1 MLTLLTA
8 LGSVA
13 LSILTLPI
21 KSVKFLKKASGTNK
35 KKANDISKDNG
46 DKKSKGG
53 FFKKRDTALSRIK
66 EKRNGKSDLKKKV
79 TSKLAKKGIKT
90 AVVACITFLRSVLM
104 IIASFSSI
112 MALPMVMTLVI
123 ALAIIGGISGSIS
136 GSKGV
141 NVTHVYDGNDA
152 VVSDSDK
159 PANKPVVGTWT
170 VNQSASTSQILA
182 MNTDQIWEYISEG
195 KYTTKDAA
203 RADAKANYNEC
214 KEFWESMYYTIEVP
228 VWVWGDAEK
237 QTIVASTKKITCN
250 RNLAVFW
257 TDFFTDLYNCS
268 DQYVMNEILN
278 PVWRWVSG
286 MEGVAVSMHS
296 YGIAFDI
303 NPSTKHDGDSFMPM
317 ALYSPPYSSPDKLP
331 YDEWRHTVCTFSSSW
346 LEVAKS
352 YKLSWGGT
360 WSSRHDNMHFSMP
373 GGDTDLDKTVY
384 INQIGKYADGGG

>member
-8 LGSVA
+8 LGSIA

-35 KKANDISKDNG
+35 KKSDKGSKDNV
-46 DKKSKGG
+46 
-53 FFKKRDTALSRIK
+53 FKRRDTTLSKIK
-66 EKRNGKSDLKKKV
+66 AKRNDKSNLKKKV
-79 TSKLAKKGIKT
+79 KSKAIKT
-90 AVVACITFLRSVLM
+90 TVKAAVVACVSFINSILMLIATF
-104 IIASFSSI
+104 AS
-112 MALPMVMTLVI
+112 VMTLPVLI
-123 ALAIIGGISGSIS
+123 MLVVVLAVIGGVSSSIS

-141 NVTHVYDGNDA
+141 SVTHVYDGDGA
-152 VVSDSDK
+152 ASDSDK
-159 PANKPVVGTWT
+159 RANKPVVGTWT
-170 VNQSASTSQILA
+170 INQSASTSQILA
-182 MNTDQIWEYISEG
+182 MSTDQIWEYISEG
-195 KYTTKDAA
+195 RYTTKDAA
-203 RADAKANYNEC
+203 RADAKANYSEC
-214 KEFWESMYYTIEVP
+214 KEFWESMYYTVEVP
-228 VWVWGDAEK
+228 VWVWGDSEK
-237 QTIVASTKKITCN
+237 QTIVESTKKITCN
-250 RNLAVFW
+250 RNLAIFW
-257 TDFFTDLYNCS
+257 TDFFTDLHNCS
-268 DQYVMNEILN
+268 DQYVMNEILA

>member
-35 KKANDISKDNG
+35 KKSDKGSKDNV
-46 DKKSKGG
+46 
-53 FFKKRDTALSRIK
+53 FKRRDTTLSKIK
-66 EKRNGKSDLKKKV
+66 AKRNDKSNLKKKV
-79 TSKLAKKGIKT
+79 KSKAIKT
-90 AVVACITFLRSVLM
+90 TVKAAVVACVSFINSILMLIATF
-104 IIASFSSI
+104 AS
-112 MALPMVMTLVI
+112 VMTLPVLI
-123 ALAIIGGISGSIS
+123 MLVVVLAVIGGVSSSIS

-141 NVTHVYDGNDA
+141 SVTHVYDGEDA
-152 VVSDSDK
+152 TSDSDK
-159 PANKPVVGTWT
+159 RANKPVVGTWT
-170 VNQSASTSQILA
+170 INQSASTSQILA
-182 MNTDQIWEYISEG
+182 MSTDQIWEYISEG

-203 RADAKANYNEC
+203 RADAKANYSEC

-228 VWVWGDAEK
+228 VWVWGDTEK
-237 QTIVASTKKITCN
+237 QTIVESTKKITCN

-257 TDFFTDLYNCS
+257 TDFFTDLHNCS

-384 INQIGKYADGGG
+384 INQMGKYADGGG